1 MPLIWVTSVT
11 GINESL
17 FQCSKTHT
25 VRQLHCPLCVVVTA
39 YLNEWNSVHLTI
51 CMLLF
56 FFFHLSHHRELFVHF
71 YSNNSEMKICQN
83 KLALTSI
90 DSFTEC
96 NENTENTHMKY
107 IWSTYED
114 FFNIIFLPVFAVVS
128 STNSS
133 ASPCCSPS
141 VWGTSAMT
149 TFTTLSSVGWA
160 MAGLCCERSSLGV
173 RISLTWLEFSSISDA
188 PGEGPGV
195 GAWFPRLCSVTS
207 LTSSGCGAEITSGS
221 GEEKWLMMFQG
232 LDIE

>member
-83 KLALTSI
+83 KLGLIHRMQWEHREHTY
-90 DSFTEC
+90 EV
-96 NENTENTHMKY
+96 HMK
-107 IWSTYED
+107 T
-114 FFNIIFLPVFAVVS
+114 FLISYFYLYLLWYLPPTHRPLRVARLLSEGPQLWQPSPRCPAWAEPWLGCVVKGR
-128 STNSS
+128 
-133 ASPCCSPS
+133 CW
-141 VWGTSAMT
+141 VWGSRWR
-149 TFTTLSSVGWA
+149 G
-160 MAGLCCERSSLGV
+160 
-173 RISLTWLEFSSISDA
+173 
-188 PGEGPGV
+188 
-195 GAWFPRLCSVTS
+195 
-207 LTSSGCGAEITSGS
+207 
-221 GEEKWLMMFQG
+221 
-232 LDIE
+232 